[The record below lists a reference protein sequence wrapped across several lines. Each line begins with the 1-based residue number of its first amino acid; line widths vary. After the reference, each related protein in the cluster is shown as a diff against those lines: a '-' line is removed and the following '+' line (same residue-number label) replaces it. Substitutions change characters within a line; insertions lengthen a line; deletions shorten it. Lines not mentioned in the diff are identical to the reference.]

1 MCAAVLP
8 ALAKL
13 RLAFLYRDC
22 PGSSMEA
29 MTEETMS
36 ETNEGR
42 AVPPPVAI
50 MNTIYGMMLTFA
62 MRAAAELEIADL
74 VAGGPR
80 SVGELARV
88 TGAQERTLY
97 RILRALAGAGVF
109 AELSERRFGL
119 TPTSHFLRKDV
130 PGSLRDWVRL
140 AGADWNVAA
149 LGSLLDCAR
158 TGKDG
163 YEISKGMRMFDWF
176 EGQAE
181 ARQIFDSAM
190 TSVSSLT
197 VPAIVATY
205 DFSGIGSIVDVAG
218 GHGALLAAIL
228 EGNPGLSGTLFDVP
242 SVISGAR
249 SSGPLTAPGLA
260 DRVAFVEG
268 DFFQAVPPG
277 HDAYIMK
284 WIVHDWNDEQARQL
298 FRVCRK
304 AMDKGKR
311 LLIAETI
318 VEEGNLDA
326 KVMDLA
332 MMSATGGIE
341 RTEAEYRALLE
352 ATGFAVARV
361 VRNGSPMSVLE
372 AIAV

>member
-1 MCAAVLP
+1 
-8 ALAKL
+8 
-13 RLAFLYRDC
+13 
-22 PGSSMEA
+22 
-29 MTEETMS
+29 MS
-36 ETNEGR
+36 DTNEGR
-42 AVPPPVAI
+42 AVPPPVMI
-50 MNTIYGMMLTFA
+50 MNHIHGMMLTFA

-80 SVGELARV
+80 SVEELARV
-88 TGAQERTLY
+88 TGTQERALY
-97 RILRALAGAGVF
+97 RILRALAGAGIF
-109 AELSERRFGL
+109 AELPERRFGP

-149 LGSLLDCAR
+149 LCSVLDCAR

-163 YEISKGMRMFDWF
+163 YELSKGMRMFDWF
-176 EGQAE
+176 EQHAE
-181 ARQIFDSAM
+181 ARQIFDGSM
-190 TSVSSLT
+190 TDVSSLT

-205 DFSGIGSIVDVAG
+205 DFSRIERIVDVAG

-228 EGNPGLSGTLFDVP
+228 EANPGLSGTLFDVP
-242 SVISGAR
+242 SVIRGAR
-249 SSGPLTAPGLA
+249 ASGPLTSPGLA
-260 DRVAFVEG
+260 GRVAFVEG
-268 DFFQAVPPG
+268 DFFQAIPPG

-284 WIVHDWNDEQARQL
+284 WIVHDWNDEEARRL
-298 FRVCRK
+298 FRVCRQ

-311 LLIAETI
+311 LLVAETI

-341 RTEAEYRALLE
+341 RTEAEFRALFE
-352 ATGFAVARV
+352 ATGFTLARV

-372 AIAV
+372 AVAV